1 MMKQGNV
8 VPDSFI
14 RVMPDK
20 MNDFVRSAFLK
31 AGLDEEMAQLMA
43 DALVAADLRGVFSHG
58 TKATGG
64 YARLFMDGKLNP
76 RAQITVERET
86 ATMVHVDGDGG
97 LGYAPSFKAVRM
109 AVEKARSQG
118 VAVAT
123 TCNHGH
129 FGAAGHYTR
138 RAVDAGC
145 VGLAVSSHHREYASD
160 ISILHAGG
168 ASPISIG
175 VPAGEQP
182 PLVIDMATAGAS
194 SLELFDEMQGAF
206 FKMLGFGLVCH
217 ALGGI
222 VAGLVSREAAG
233 PRQWEGV
240 NQGAFFL
247 VIDLGQLIDPAT
259 HRRQMDDF
267 IAGLRQLQPAPGLD
281 RTDAPG
287 GLEHEY
293 ESEWARAGI
302 PVGDEHQETLQRAAA
317 DLGLSTPW

>member
-8 VPDSFI
+8 VPDSYI

-20 MNDFVRSAFLK
+20 LNIFVRSAFLK
-31 AGLDEEMAQLMA
+31 AGLGEEMAQLMA

-58 TKATGG
+58 TRMTGG
-64 YARLFMDGKLNP
+64 YARSFMDGKLNP
-76 RAQITVERET
+76 RAQIAVERET

-97 LGYAPSFKAVRM
+97 LGYAPSFKAVGM
-109 AVEKARSQG
+109 AVEKARCQG
-118 VAVAT
+118 LAVAT

-138 RAVDAGC
+138 VAVDAGC
-145 VGLAVSSHHREYASD
+145 IGLAVSSHHRDYTSD
-160 ISILHAGG
+160 TSILHAGG

-175 VPAGEQP
+175 VPAGVQP
-182 PLVIDMATAGAS
+182 PLVIDMATAGKQA
-194 SLELFDEMQGAF
+194 LELFTEMQGTF
-206 FKMLGFGLVCH
+206 FKMLGFSLVCH

-222 VAGLVSREAAG
+222 ASSMVSREESG

-247 VIDLGQLIDPAT
+247 VIDLGQLIDPET
-259 HRRQMDDF
+259 HRRQMDEF

-281 RTDAPG
+281 RADAPG
-287 GLEHEY
+287 GLEHEH
-293 ESEWARAGI
+293 EREWVREGI
-302 PVGDEHQETLQRAAA
+302 PVGEEHQEILEKAGT
-317 DLGLSTPW
+317 DLGLPTPW